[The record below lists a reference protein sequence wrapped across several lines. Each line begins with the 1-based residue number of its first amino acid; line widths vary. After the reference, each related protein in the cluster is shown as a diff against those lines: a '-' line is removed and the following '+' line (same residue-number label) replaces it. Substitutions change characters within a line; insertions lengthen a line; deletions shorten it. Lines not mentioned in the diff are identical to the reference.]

1 MNPTVGTEGSNA
13 VTVEVIVLEVGFALA
28 GEAKL
33 ATNAKLEIAT
43 SKVLSFLFMLRPT
56 DRQFN
61 QMIASHSFTRVSE
74 MFG

>member
-1 MNPTVGTEGSNA
+1 LITGILAVNPTVGTDGSNT

-61 QMIASHSFTRVSE
+61 
-74 MFG
+74 